1 MTHCNTQL
9 SFPFFKGAKLTAAF
23 DGGSIVSDGGLLLLR
38 EFDDQV
44 RMTESIADL
53 VYDPRDHRFVQHS
66 QTELIR
72 QRLFQIIAGYE
83 DANDATRLRHDP
95 LFKLLSGRTPEQDP
109 LGSQPTLCRLENR
122 VGADTISE
130 LVENMVRT
138 FIRTRT
144 EPLTEITLDIDPSES
159 QTYGQQELTFYNGHY
174 NSHMYFPQF
183 ICDAKTRLLV
193 AAVLRPGNA
202 PAFQSATSLLAR
214 IVELLRAEWPQIRI
228 SVRGDSGFCDPALLN
243 WLEEEGITYAIGMS
257 ANTVL
262 KRLSKPFVE
271 LVEARYRA
279 TSDPQR
285 SFTSFTYQTQK
296 TWPRPR
302 RLVVKVEVTAMGTN
316 VRYVIVTRAGR
327 SRALYDWYVQR
338 GGTVEDAIEQ
348 LKNGF
353 EGDRLSCRRFEANAF
368 RLMLHCAAYNLVALF
383 RERIPV
389 PELRD
394 SDIQTLRIKLIKV
407 GARVERTARRV
418 WVRFSSTWPFTPLF
432 LRAHAELIPRPSG

>member
-38 EFDDQV
+38 EFDDQI
-44 RMTESIADL
+44 RMTDSIADL
-53 VYDPRDHRFVQHS
+53 VYDPRDYRFVQHS

-83 DANDATRLRHDP
+83 DANDASRLRHDA

-122 VGADTISE
+122 VGDDTISE

-138 FIRTRT
+138 FIRTRP

-159 QTYGQQELTFYNGHY
+159 RTYGQQELTFYNGHY

-183 ICDAKTRLLV
+183 ICDAKSRLLV

-262 KRLSKPFVE
+262 QSLSKPFVE
-271 LVEARYRA
+271 SVEARYRA
-279 TSDPQR
+279 TSEPQR
-285 SFTSFTYQTQK
+285 SFTSVTYQTRQ
-296 TWPRPR
+296 TWLRPR
-302 RLVVKVEVTAMGTN
+302 RLLVKVEVTAMGTN
-316 VRYVIVTRAGR
+316 VRFVIVTRAGR

-368 RLMLHCAAYNLVALF
+368 RLMLHCAAYNLVAMF

-394 SDIQTLRIKLIKV
+394 ADIQTFRIKLIKV
-407 GARVERTARRV
+407 GARVERTVRRV
-418 WVRFSSTWPFTPLF
+418 WVRLSSTWPFASLF
-432 LRAHAELIPRPSG
+432 TRTHASLFPWPGG

>member
-9 SFPFFKGAKLTAAF
+9 SFPFFKAAKLTAAF

-38 EFDDQV
+38 EFDEQI
-44 RMTESIADL
+44 RMTDSIADL

-66 QTELIR
+66 QKELIR

-95 LFKLLSGRTPEQDP
+95 LFKMVSGRTPEQDP

-122 VGADTISE
+122 VGGDTISE

-138 FIRTRT
+138 FIRTRP
-144 EPLTEITLDIDPSES
+144 EPLEEITLDIDPSES
-159 QTYGQQELTFYNGHY
+159 RTYGQQELTFFNGHY
-174 NSHMYFPQF
+174 DSYMYFPQF

-193 AAVLRPGNA
+193 AAVLRPGNVS
-202 PAFQSATSLLAR
+202 AFQGAIPLLAR
-214 IVELLRAEWPQIRI
+214 VVQMLRAKWPQIRI
-228 SVRGDSGFCDPALLN
+228 SVRGDSSFCEPALLN
-243 WLEEEGITYAIGMS
+243 WLEEEGITYAIGI
-257 ANTVL
+257 AQNKVL
-262 KRLSKPFVE
+262 KQLSEPFVKS
-271 LVEARYRA
+271 VEERYRH
-279 TSDPQR
+279 TQKPQK
-285 SFTSFTYQTQK
+285 SFSTFSYQTKK

-302 RLVVKVEVTAMGTN
+302 RLIVKVEVTAMGTN
-316 VRYVIVTRAGR
+316 VRYVIVTRGGW
-327 SRALYDWYVQR
+327 SRALYRWYTER
-338 GGTVEDAIEQ
+338 GGTVEDSIEQ

-368 RLMLHCAAYNLVALF
+368 RLLLHCAAYNLVALF
-383 RERIPV
+383 RERISI

-394 SDIQTLRIKLIKV
+394 ADVQTLRIKLIKV
-407 GARVERTARRV
+407 GARVERTVRRV

-432 LRAHAELIPRPSG
+432 LRVHAELVPRPSG